1 MRVTSTGHDGR
12 AVIDR
17 SGVDRLIAILRER
30 GFAVMGPTVRQG
42 AIVHGEITSTDD
54 LPVGLRD
61 EQEAGTYRLVERG
74 DDALFGFVV
83 GPSSPKGWFHPSKV
97 VLWSATSDFEPKPT
111 EAPGPV
117 AFIGVRACELAAI
130 AVQDRVMLSAGGPDR
145 VYGERRRDSFIVG
158 VSCTEPGG
166 TCFCTSMGTGP
177 RVRSGHDLAMT
188 EVIGDGVHHFVV
200 EAGSDAGAEVLQALE
215 GRPAEALEAA
225 DADSRVEAA
234 KGMMGRT
241 MKTDGLRDTLHAA
254 VDSPHWETVAQ
265 RCLSCTNCTMVCPTC
280 FCSTVEDRTDLFTG
294 DVERVRRWDSCFSLE
309 FTLLH
314 GGHHRESGAA
324 RYRQWMTHK
333 LASWHDQFGESG
345 CVGCGR
351 CITWC
356 PVGIDITAEAAI
368 LQREEASH
376 G

>member
-1 MRVTSTGHDGR
+1 VTSTGYAGPVVIER
-12 AVIDR
+12 PAVDHLFTVLRDR
-17 SGVDRLIAILRER
+17 GYT
-30 GFAVMGPTVRQG
+30 VMGPTVRQG
-42 AIVHGEITSTDD
+42 AIVHGELATTAD
-54 LPVGLRD
+54 LPIGLRD
-61 EQEAGTYRLVERG
+61 EQDAGTYRLVERG
-74 DDALFGFVV
+74 DEALFGYVV
-83 GPSSPKGWFHPSKV
+83 GPSSPKGWFHPSRA
-97 VLWSATSDFEPKPT
+97 VLWSATPEFESKPT
-111 EAPGPV
+111 EQPPRV
-117 AFIGVRACELAAI
+117 AFIGVRSCELAAI

-145 VYGERRRDSFIVG
+145 VYGERRRDAFFVA
-158 VSCTEPGG
+158 VNCVEPGG

-177 RVRSGHDLAMT
+177 RARSGYDLVMT

-200 EAGSDAGAEVLQALE
+200 EAGSDEGAEVLAELP
-215 GRPAEALEAA
+215 GRPAVTDEVGEA
-225 DADSRVEAA
+225 DRRVEAA
-234 KGMMGRT
+234 RDRMGRS
-241 MKTDGLRDTLHAA
+241 MRTDGIRETLYAA
-254 VDSPHWETVAQ
+254 AESPHWETVAQ

-280 FCSTVEDRTDLFTG
+280 FCSTVEDRTDLVTG

-356 PVGIDITAEAAI
+356 PVGIDITAETAM
-368 LQREEASH
+368 LQREEAVH